1 MASARMLSA
10 TYYTLEN
17 DASLIENINLAI
29 GYFNNASK
37 YKYIFK
43 GKEYKVVFYLKNE
56 PTTKNVINGSINS
69 SGNNLIMKTN
79 QSVLEDGKIVLGYIH
94 KNDLKRKIILINSS
108 STREPKVIAHEIG
121 HSLGAEHDTEGLM
134 VESIQDDH
142 KTYITENNIN
152 EIITFLLNTSK

>member
-17 DASLIENINLAI
+17 DASLIESINEAI
-29 GYFNNASK
+29 GYFNNESE

-56 PTTKNVINGSINS
+56 PTTENVINGSINS
-69 SGNNLIMKTN
+69 SGNNLIMKTD
-79 QSVLEDGKIVLGYIH
+79 QSVMKNGKKVLGYIH
-94 KNDLKRKIILINSS
+94 KKDLKRKIILINSS
-108 STREPKVIAHEIG
+108 RTREPKIIAHEIG

-134 VESIQDDH
+134 VERVFR
-142 KTYITENNIN
+142 K
-152 EIITFLLNTSK
+152 IIRRILLKIILMK